1 LSVFGHAHGVTF
13 ALEEMRHELS
23 HSQFV
28 VNDQKIRHK
37 TLFGSD

>member
-1 LSVFGHAHGVTF
+1 MSFTLK
-13 ALEEMRHELS
+13 EMRQKLS

-37 TLFGSD
+37 TLGTT

>member
-1 LSVFGHAHGVTF
+1 MAF
-13 ALEEMRHELS
+13 ALEEMRQELS

-37 TLFGSD
+37 FWID